1 MSGRWS
7 AFSRSRGVA
16 CAYGGDKLPRRG
28 QADLFADGGEWLRV
42 PGGRVDQ
49 LHRGL
54 AARFLQGGGEA
65 SHFIWTFLFFAV
77 EFLSFLKVKL

>member
-1 MSGRWS
+1 MDRWS
-7 AFSRSRGVA
+7 AFSRCRGVA
-16 CAYGGDKLPRRG
+16 CADGGDKLPRRG

-54 AARFLQGGGEA
+54 AACFSRTARRRTLYGRFCFRREI
-65 SHFIWTFLFFAV
+65 F
-77 EFLSFLKVKL
+77 EFS